1 MNLFRLLCC
10 LSILSIVSSCKNPDP
25 SEPLENGGFVEISN
39 KKYTLKVLYPTK
51 HLTIFD
57 LRVSSLEREREIK
70 LAGTNY
76 NAIPKIRKNYE
87 DKIAVWRQIQS
98 TGIGLFSVLLLS
110 EGISVNLNQNGDL
123 IGLEGKGDIVYL
135 IFWSKSSNSL
145 ENGSY
150 PI

>member
-1 MNLFRLLCC
+1 

-39 KKYTLKVLYPTK
+39 KKYTLKDGYLIE